1 MFRVRRGNARRPP
14 AALRPAPRDAPAGT
28 AAARRRALRGGRP
41 LPAPRSLLRGSL
53 GRPLSASLRRPP
65 RSPRGPR
72 CWPLDAACP
81 PPPPRRGVA
90 AMFHCIPLWR
100 CNRHVESID
109 KRHCS
114 LAAVPEEIYRYSRS
128 LEELLLDANQLREL
142 PKVSGASRRPPGNP
156 PGGVRGFGGAGRCP
170 GAARG
175 GRGQRGHFTP
185 VAARLGPARP
195 SPSGSFHPDPIK
207 EGNGGSVALPAVKHP
222 PPAAS
227 TVHVPLHDSLKL
239 PCASAFPSPQPPFA
253 CQRLASSKKKKT
265 NHHKTHPDS
274 CLCSFLII
282 KSNASLSPASRRLGR
297 AGWHLVALLEKL
309 YGRIPQRDTR
319 PPGRHTA
326 RSTLGLVNQG
336 HFSELPLET
345 SGSSQACG
353 W

>member
-1 MFRVRRGNARRPP
+1 M
-14 AALRPAPRDAPAGT
+14 
-28 AAARRRALRGGRP
+28 
-41 LPAPRSLLRGSL
+41 
-53 GRPLSASLRRPP
+53 
-65 RSPRGPR
+65 
-72 CWPLDAACP
+72 
-81 PPPPRRGVA
+81 
-90 AMFHCIPLWR
+90 
-100 CNRHVESID
+100 
-109 KRHCS
+109 
-114 LAAVPEEIYRYSRS
+114 
-128 LEELLLDANQLREL
+128 
-142 PKVSGASRRPPGNP
+142 
-156 PGGVRGFGGAGRCP
+156 PGGSGRRE
-170 GAARG
+170 GAARPFHAG
-175 GRGQRGHFTP
+175 CRS
-185 VAARLGPARP
+185 ARP
-195 SPSGSFHPDPIK
+195 GPPQPERILSPRPHK
-207 EGNGGSVALPAVKHP
+207 GGEWSQRSP
-222 PPAAS
+222 PRCKTPPSAAS

-253 CQRLASSKKKKT
+253 CQRLASSKKT
-265 NHHKTHPDS
+265 HHKTHPDS

>member
-170 GAARG
+170 GAAWG

-195 SPSGSFHPDPIK
+195 SPSGSFHPDPMK
-207 EGNGGSVALPAVKHP
+207 EGNGGSVALTAVKHP

-227 TVHVPLHDSLKL
+227 TVHVPLQDSLKL

-253 CQRLASSKKKKT
+253 CQRLASSKKKKKPPQ
-265 NHHKTHPDS
+265 NPSRFLFMQLSDNKKRRFSQP
-274 CLCSFLII
+274 SFTALGTC
-282 KSNASLSPASRRLGR
+282 RLAPGGF
-297 AGWHLVALLEKL
+297 AGETLWQDTSAR
-309 YGRIPQRDTR
+309 YSATR
-319 PPGRHTA
+319 PPHSAIHAG
-326 RSTLGLVNQG
+326 LGEPRA
-336 HFSELPLET
+336 FFRA
-345 SGSSQACG
+345 SS
-353 W
+353 